1 MSEVRVVQAHTIG
14 ADEAVKRL
22 DSFEAM
28 VSKFM
33 VSLKWSGHNAKVKGP
48 GVSGQIN
55 VTDTSVTI
63 QLKLGMM
70 ARVAGVDAE
79 RLQGSIS
86 RRVAEAFEA

>member
-1 MSEVRVVQAHTIG
+1 MAKVNVVHAHTLG

-48 GVSGQIN
+48 GVSGQIK

-63 QLKLGMM
+63 ELKLGML
-70 ARVAGVDAE
+70 ARAAGVDAG
-79 RLQGSIS
+79 RLQSSIT